1 MQISRH
7 PRLFWLI
14 VFLTLLV
21 QAPAWAMG
29 SQAFI
34 KDSFLNLRED
44 AMDAGKSGRLLMVL
58 YEQEGCPYCAKLH
71 ELHFKDKDIVKR
83 IAKGFDVIQL
93 DIWGGREVTGFSGEA
108 TTEKA
113 FARKLKVQF
122 SPTIGFYDAKGKEIY
137 RINGLHKP
145 DQFKAELDY
154 LSSRAYQKM
163 GFKDYASQ
171 KPRKAAGKLID
182 EPFFNKTTDL
192 KALAEKTWAEDKILA
207 LLFERAD
214 CADCQQLHDNKFM
227 DGDSVKMLA
236 AHYAVVQIDVAG
248 KQTLQGLDG
257 KSIGEAELARSLNI
271 QRTPTMVFF
280 DRSGKEILRYED
292 HLTADHFSGGLL
304 VFLAT
309 HQYRKYES
317 LQDWLRV
324 RAAER
329 LGGQ

>member
-1 MQISRH
+1 MQTKHKLSLIW
-7 PRLFWLI
+7 LFALFSL
-14 VFLTLLV
+14 FL
-21 QAPAWAMG
+21 QAPAWPMG
-29 SQAFI
+29 SQAFF
-34 KDSFLNLRED
+34 KDSFLNLQED
-44 AMDAGKSGRLLMVL
+44 IADARKSGRLFMIFFD
-58 YEQEGCPYCAKLH
+58 QEGCPYCAKMH
-71 ELHFKDKDIVKR
+71 ELHFKDKDVVRR
-83 IAKGFDVIQL
+83 ITKGFDAIQL
-93 DIWGGREVTGFSGEA
+93 DIWGGREVIGFDGEA
-108 TTEKA
+108 MTEKT
-113 FARKLKVQF
+113 FARKLRIQF
-122 SPTIGFYDAKGKEIY
+122 SPTIVFFDGAGKEIY
-137 RINGLHKP
+137 RINGLHQL
-145 DQFKAELDY
+145 DQFKSELDY

-227 DGDSVKMLA
+227 DGDSVKMLT